1 MSLSHTVISSLAALV
16 AGGSVAIVAGA
27 TNPQSAAEI
36 ASIPWDK
43 LLGVGSGGLAFGVA
57 WYLYFL
63 QREERLRVA
72 HDRVVSQH
80 LETASK
86 ISGTFAETVNKI
98 LAEARTDTDRREAR
112 LIALLQDK
120 DA

>member
-57 WYLYFL
+57 WYFL

>member
-1 MSLSHTVISSLAALV
+1 MNMAQSVLSTLAGIV
-16 AGGSVAIVAGA
+16 AGGSVAIVTKAGM
-27 TNPQSAAEI
+27 PQQDLV
-36 ASIPWDK
+36 SIPWDK

-57 WYLYFL
+57 WYFL

-86 ISGTFAETVNKI
+86 ISGTFADTVTKI

-120 DA
+120 DQ

>member
-1 MSLSHTVISSLAALV
+1 MNMAQSVLSTLAGIV
-16 AGGSVAIVAGA
+16 AGGSVAIVTQAGMPA
-27 TNPQSAAEI
+27 QDLV
-36 ASIPWDK
+36 SIPWDN

-57 WYLYFL
+57 WYFW

-86 ISGTFAETVNKI
+86 ISGTFADTVTKI

-112 LIALLQDK
+112 LIALLQDR
-120 DA
+120 DQ

>member
-27 TNPQSAAEI
+27 TNPQSAADI

-57 WYLYFL
+57 WYFL
-63 QREERLRVA
+63 QREERMRKA
-72 HDRVVSQH
+72 HDDTMQKH
-80 LETASK
+80 METTQTISK
-86 ISGTFAETVNKI
+86 TFAETTHSMVREVREES
-98 LAEARTDTDRREAR
+98 AAREAR
-112 LIALLQDK
+112 MLQMMAK
-120 DA
+120 THQ